1 MTEDKKKH
9 DPFDP
14 AQFRAPNTLDGSG
27 DGIRREFTQILIGKP
42 KKSSFSDHTLTP
54 ITGCQLTSLSMIVG

>member
-1 MTEDKKKH
+1 MSEDKKKH

-27 DGIRREFTQILIGKP
+27 DGIRREFTQFESASLRNQA
-42 KKSSFSDHTLTP
+42 FSDHTLTP
-54 ITGCQLTSLSMIVG
+54 LTGCQLTSLSMIAG